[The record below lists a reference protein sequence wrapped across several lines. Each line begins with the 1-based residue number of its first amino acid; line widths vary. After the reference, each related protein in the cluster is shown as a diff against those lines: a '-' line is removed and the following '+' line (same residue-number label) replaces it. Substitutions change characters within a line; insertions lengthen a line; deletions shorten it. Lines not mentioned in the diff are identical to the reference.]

1 MACTAAEIAEKKRI
15 AIERL
20 NARKNALATTSSST
34 AKPTPQQVPFPKST
48 KPIFPLPEKQRQA
61 MALASSSFYGSSSV
75 GGKAPSSI
83 FNGNARSAAHPY
95 SKPSFGRAQTA
106 KPAAPPVAPVFIRT
120 VTCSCS
126 MVTETRFTV
135 VPSGFNEKLIEV
147 FKSIPSKQYG
157 KSQEN
162 IHLCLEKIIKFSFF
176 IWN

>member
-20 NARKNALATTSSST
+20 NARKNALATTSNST
-34 AKPTPQQVPFPKST
+34 AKPPPQQVPKPT
-48 KPIFPLPEKQRQA
+48 IPIFPLPEKQRQA
-61 MALASSSFYGSSSV
+61 MALASSSFYGTNSSV
-75 GGKAPSSI
+75 GGIGKAPSS
-83 FNGNARSAAHPY
+83 FANGSARSAAHPY
-95 SKPSFGRAQTA
+95 SKPSFGKAQTT
-106 KPAAPPVAPVFIRT
+106 KPAALPVAPVFIRT

-157 KSQEN
+157 KS
-162 IHLCLEKIIKFSFF
+162 
-176 IWN
+176 